1 MKSISSLQGSNDNR
15 IRFLLLPCLVKN
27 VLRTFYFRAGPWVI
41 IDIVVSKLSLWE
53 TGRISYFGKQ
63 NSIEELPASVCNL
76 VHLKSL
82 SLNNN
87 NVRQV
92 PPDLLK
98 ECKSLQ
104 NISLHGNPIVMDQF
118 QQVGLVFFCF
128 SFTPLNALL
137 ISIIDSTMQLLSV
150 SNHPS
155 YLSDGGISGF

>member
-118 QQVGLVFFCF
+118 QQMEGFQDFESRRKKKF
-128 SFTPLNALL
+128 DKQ
-137 ISIIDSTMQLLSV
+137 IDSNVM
-150 SNHPS
+150 
-155 YLSDGGISGF
+155 ISSKGLDEGVDL